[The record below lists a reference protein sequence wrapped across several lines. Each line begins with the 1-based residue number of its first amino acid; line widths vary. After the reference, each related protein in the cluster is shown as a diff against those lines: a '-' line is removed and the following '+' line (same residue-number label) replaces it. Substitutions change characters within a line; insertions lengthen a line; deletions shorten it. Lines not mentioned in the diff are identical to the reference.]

1 MIRFGQYRVDPVQG
15 LKRGQ
20 REVRLTPRSLA
31 VLALLAGHPGRVVSK
46 DELIST
52 VWHEAAVTDAAL
64 ATCIQEIRRA
74 LGDQSRQPRFIE
86 TVHRRG
92 YRFVARTLDDIPA
105 EPADG
110 LRRPFST
117 PLVGR
122 EREVALLI
130 DAFARARRGVRQICL
145 ISGEPGV
152 GKSAILA
159 EVLAQLREHDRVA
172 VTWANCVEQYGSGE
186 PYQPLLDALNR
197 LCRGAR
203 RDTTIATLE
212 RYAPMWLAQLPG
224 VLAPREAAALQQRL
238 VGAVRDRMLRELTNA
253 VEALAAQDA
262 LVLAIEDL
270 HWSDP
275 STLDWISNVAP
286 RMDPARLLV
295 IATLRPASGD
305 ESDGPLPLLR
315 ESLGARR
322 LADEIALTGLTAE
335 AVTEYVLRLVPP
347 APGRQAVFERL
358 AERVH
363 HHTGGNP
370 LFMATVLGQ
379 LVERGAVRQGAD
391 GWDTSDEV
399 EEANLGIPD
408 SIRPVIERQIA
419 RLAPIERRV
428 LEGASAVGDTFDL
441 AVVAE
446 ATELE
451 EDDAETAL
459 QQPASRRFVRSS
471 AAALTDH
478 LRSPQLEFVHALF
491 RDALYG
497 GIPRSRRAALH
508 RRIAAAQERAWG
520 ARAGEI
526 AAELALH
533 FELGG
538 DDGQAVL
545 HLQRAGD
552 SARRRSAFREARRH
566 YEHALELLAR
576 QPDDAGRAA
585 RELDLQIGLGAAT
598 MATAGFGAPPVEA
611 AYSRARE
618 LSQQIGDTPGR
629 FPALFGLWL
638 FYWGRGEVR
647 TADGLARDLR
657 RRAGSDP
664 DLRLQAAHSSWSTA
678 FSRGAFEEARRHFRT
693 AMTLY
698 DRDRHASM
706 AGMYGSHDPA
716 VCGGMFAGRASAIM
730 GLAESARLGEE
741 AVALAR
747 SLDHPFSLGLALTFR
762 AASAQAMGDVDD
774 ATRNADEATTIAR
787 EQGFRLMLG
796 WCLAVSGWAA
806 VRRGDGDGGGASI
819 DEAIATTR
827 ATGSDQFLS
836 YLFASRAEAYLAA
849 GRPGEAL
856 RATGDGI
863 AAVARTAERF
873 YEAEL
878 HRLRG
883 EALLATG
890 DDALAAAAAFRK
902 GVDVASRQGAA
913 LFALRSAVR
922 LVRLAGDA
930 DGNRDLLAAA
940 REQLSSDSRLPEAS
954 EADVLLALAPRPALD
969 GPGATR
975 P

>member
-1 MIRFGQYRVDPVQG
+1 MIRFGQYRLDPVQG
-15 LKRGQ
+15 LTRGQ

-31 VLALLAGHPGRVVSK
+31 VLALLAGQPGRVVSK
-46 DELIST
+46 EELFTT
-52 VWHEAAVTDAAL
+52 VWQDAAVTDAAI

-74 LGDQSRQPRFIE
+74 LGDQSRHPRFIE
-86 TVHRRG
+86 TLHRRG
-92 YRFVARTLDDIPA
+92 YRFVAPTQDDAPA
-105 EPADG
+105 RPADG
-110 LRRPFST
+110 MRLPSTT

-130 DAFARARRGVRQICL
+130 DAFARTRRGTRQLCV

-159 EVLAQLREHDRVA
+159 EALARLREQDRVA

-186 PYQPLLDALNR
+186 PYQPLLDALMR
-197 LCRGAR
+197 LCRGPGG
-203 RDTTIATLE
+203 DLTIATLE

-286 RMDPARLLV
+286 RMDPAKLLV
-295 IATLRPASGD
+295 IATLRPASGED
-305 ESDGPLPLLR
+305 ADGPLALLR

-322 LADEIALTGLTAE
+322 LASEIALTGLTTE
-335 AVTEYVLRLVPP
+335 AVTEYVFRILEP
-347 APGRQAVFERL
+347 APGRRSTFERL
-358 AERVH
+358 AHRVH

-370 LFMATVLGQ
+370 LFMATVLDQ
-379 LVERGAVRQGAD
+379 LVERGVVTQRAD
-391 GWDTSDEV
+391 GWDTSDNV
-399 EEANLGIPD
+399 EEADLGIPD

-419 RLAPIERRV
+419 RLPPIERQI
-428 LEGASAVGDTFDL
+428 LEAASAVGDTFDL
-441 AVVAE
+441 AVVAD
-446 ATELE
+446 AAELG
-451 EDDAETAL
+451 EDDAETML
-459 QQPASRRFVRSS
+459 LRPASRRFVRSS
-471 AAALTDH
+471 AAALARDRH
-478 LRSPQLEFVHALF
+478 SLQLEFVHALF

-497 GIPRSRRAALH
+497 GIPRNRRVALH
-508 RRIAAAQERAWG
+508 RRIAAVEERAWG

-538 DDGQAVL
+538 DDSRAVI

-566 YEHALELLAR
+566 YEHALELLTR

-657 RRAGSDP
+657 RRAGRDP

-678 FSRGAFEEARRHFRT
+678 FSRGAFEEARRQFRT

-698 DRDRHASM
+698 DRDRHAGM
-706 AGMYGSHDPA
+706 AAMYGSHDPA

-730 GLAESARLGEE
+730 GLADESARLGEE

-762 AASAQAMGDVDD
+762 AASAQALGDLDG
-774 ATRNADEATTIAR
+774 ATLNADEATTIAR

-806 VRRGDGDGGGASI
+806 VQRGDGDRGGAWI

-849 GRPGEAL
+849 GRPREAL
-856 RATGDGI
+856 QATGDGI

-878 HRLRG
+878 HRLHG
-883 EALLATG
+883 EALLATDG
-890 DDALAAAAAFRK
+890 GASAASVAFRK
-902 GVDVASRQGAA
+902 GVDVATRQGAS
-913 LFALRSAVR
+913 LFGLRSALR
-922 LVRLAGDA
+922 LVHLAGGR
-930 DGNRDLLAAA
+930 DGTRDLLVDARGALPQVSGLAEVTVADAVIAKAPDPA
-940 REQLSSDSRLPEAS
+940 RES
-954 EADVLLALAPRPALD
+954 
-969 GPGATR
+969 GA
-975 P
+975 

>member
-1 MIRFGQYRVDPVQG
+1 MIRFGQYRLDPVQG

-31 VLALLAGHPGRVVSK
+31 VLALLAGQPGRVVSK
-46 DELIST
+46 EELFST
-52 VWHEAAVTDAAL
+52 VWQDSAVSDAAL

-92 YRFVARTLDDIPA
+92 YRFLARTLDDVPA
-105 EPADG
+105 GPADG
-110 LRRPFST
+110 PRLPFAT

-122 EREVALLI
+122 EREVGLLI
-130 DAFARARRGVRQICL
+130 DAFARARRGTRQLCL

-152 GKSAILA
+152 GKSA
-159 EVLAQLREHDRVA
+159 VLAVVLARLREQDRVT

-186 PYQPLLDALNR
+186 PYQPLLDALMR
-197 LCRGAR
+197 LCRGPE
-203 RDTTIATLE
+203 RDLAIATLE

-253 VEALAAQDA
+253 VEALAARDA
-262 LVLAIEDL
+262 LVIAIEDL
-270 HWSDP
+270 HWTDP
-275 STLDWISNVAP
+275 STLDWIANVAP
-286 RMDPARLLV
+286 RMDPAKLLV
-295 IATLRPASGD
+295 IATLRPTSG
-305 ESDGPLPLLR
+305 EEADGPLALLH

-322 LADEIALTGLTAE
+322 LASEIALTGLTTE
-335 AVTEYVLRLVPP
+335 AVTEYVFRILQP
-347 APGRQAVFERL
+347 APGRRAVFERL
-358 AERVH
+358 ARRVH

-370 LFMATVLGQ
+370 LFMATILDQ
-379 LVERGAVRQGAD
+379 LVERGALTQGAD

-399 EEANLGIPD
+399 EEADLGIPD

-419 RLAPIERRV
+419 RLAPTERGV
-428 LEGASAVGDTFDL
+428 LEAASAVGDTFDL

-446 ATELE
+446 AAELD
-451 EDDAETAL
+451 EDDAETTF
-459 QQPASRRFVRSS
+459 QHPASRRFVRSS
-471 AAALTDH
+471 ATALTDH
-478 LRSPQLEFVHALF
+478 RRSPQLEFLHALF
-491 RDALYG
+491 RDALYE

-508 RRIAAAQERAWG
+508 RRIAAAEERAWG

-538 DDGQAVL
+538 DDGRAVL
-545 HLQRAGD
+545 YLQLAGD

-566 YEHALELLAR
+566 YEHALELLKR
-576 QPDDAGRAA
+576 QPDEAGRAA
-585 RELDLQIGLGAAT
+585 RELALQIGLGAAT
-598 MATAGFGAPPVEA
+598 MATAGFGSPPVEA

-618 LSQQIGDTPGR
+618 LSQQIGDTPGQ

-657 RRAGSDP
+657 RRAGRDP

-698 DRDRHASM
+698 DRDRHAGM
-706 AGMYGSHDPA
+706 AAVYGSHDPA

-730 GLAESARLGEE
+730 GLADESARLGEE

-762 AASAQAMGDVDD
+762 AASAQALRDLDG

-806 VRRGDGDGGGASI
+806 VQRGDGDRGGASI

-849 GRPGEAL
+849 GRPREAL
-856 RATGDGI
+856 QATRDGI

-878 HRLRG
+878 HRLQG

-890 DDALAAAAAFRK
+890 GDASAASAAFRK
-902 GVDVASRQGAA
+902 GVDVAIRQGAS
-913 LFALRSAVR
+913 LFALRSAIR
-922 LVRLAGDA
+922 LVRLAGGV

-940 REQLSSDSRLPEAS
+940 REKLPRVSRLTEAS
-954 EADVLLALAPRPALD
+954 EADVLLAMAP
-969 GPGATR
+969 GPTLEAGT
-975 P
+975 

>member
-1 MIRFGQYRVDPVQG
+1 MIRFGSYRLDPVQG
-15 LKRGQ
+15 LRRGH

-31 VLALLAGHPGRVVSK
+31 VLGLLAAQPGRVVTK
-46 DELIST
+46 EELFTT
-52 VWHEAAVTDAAL
+52 VWQDVAVTDAAL

-74 LGDQSRQPRFIE
+74 LGDQSRNPRFIE
-86 TVHRRG
+86 TLHRRG
-92 YRFVARTLDDIPA
+92 YRFVARTMDEASAGPVA
-105 EPADG
+105 G
-110 LRRPFST
+110 LRLPSIT

-122 EREVALLI
+122 EREVNLLVE
-130 DAFARARRGVRQICL
+130 AFDRARHGTRQLCL

-152 GKSAILA
+152 GKSALLA
-159 EVLAQLREHDRVA
+159 NVLAGLREQDRVA
-172 VTWANCVEQYGSGE
+172 VAWANCVEQYGSGE
-186 PYQPLLDALNR
+186 PYQPLLDALMR
-197 LCRGAR
+197 LCRGPGGEA
-203 RDTTIATLE
+203 TIAALE

-224 VLAPREAAALQQRL
+224 LLAPREAAALQQRL

-253 VEALAAQDA
+253 VEALAAHDT

-286 RMDPARLLV
+286 RVDPAKLLV
-295 IATLRPASGD
+295 IATLRPTSEA
-305 ESDGPLPLLR
+305 EADGPVALLR
-315 ESLGARR
+315 ESLRARR
-322 LADEIALTGLTAE
+322 LASDIALTGLPTE
-335 AVTEYVLRLVPP
+335 AVAEFILRTHPP
-347 APGRQAVFERL
+347 APNRRPALERL

-363 HHTGGNP
+363 HHSGGNP
-370 LFMATVLGQ
+370 LFMVTVLDQ
-379 LVERGAVRQGAD
+379 LVERMVLTEGAD
-391 GWDTSDEV
+391 GWEASDDV
-399 EEANLGIPD
+399 EEADLGIPD

-419 RLAPIERRV
+419 RLTPIERRV
-428 LEGASAVGDTFDL
+428 LEAASVVGETFDL

-446 ATELE
+446 AAELD
-451 EDDAETAL
+451 EDGAETAL
-459 QQPASRRFVRSS
+459 LRPGSRRFVRSS
-471 AAALTDH
+471 AVAPADDR
-478 LRSPQLEFVHALF
+478 RSPHLAFIHTLF
-491 RDALYG
+491 RDALYER
-497 GIPRSRRAALH
+497 IPRRRRAALH
-508 RRIAAAQERAWG
+508 RSIAAALEQAWG
-520 ARAGEI
+520 ARADEI

-538 DDGQAVL
+538 DDGRAVH
-545 HLQRAGD
+545 HLQGAGA

-566 YEHALELLAR
+566 YEHALELLMR
-576 QPDDAGRAA
+576 QPDDAARAA
-585 RELDLQIGLGAAT
+585 RELDLQIGVGAAT

-647 TADGLARDLR
+647 TADDLARDLR
-657 RRAGSDP
+657 RRAGRDP

-698 DRDRHASM
+698 DRDRHAGM
-706 AGMYGSHDPA
+706 AAMYGSHDPA

-730 GLAESARLGEE
+730 GLADESARLGEE
-741 AVALAR
+741 AVTLAR

-762 AASAQAMGDVDD
+762 AASAQALGDLD
-774 ATRNADEATTIAR
+774 AATLSADEATTIAR

-806 VRRGDGDGGGASI
+806 VQRGDWDRGGAWI

-836 YLFASRAEAYLAA
+836 YLMASRAEAYLAA
-849 GRPGEAL
+849 GRPAEAL
-856 RATGDGI
+856 EAAHDGL
-863 AAVARTAERF
+863 AAVARTSERF

-878 HRLRG
+878 HRLQG
-883 EALLATG
+883 EALLAT
-890 DDALAAAAAFRK
+890 DEDASAASLAFRK
-902 GVDVASRQGAA
+902 GLDVATRQGAS

-922 LVRLAGDA
+922 LVHLAG
-930 DGNRDLLAAA
+930 GTGGTRDLLVSA
-940 REQLSSDSRLPEAS
+940 RGGLPRVSRLAEALV
-954 EADVLLALAPRPALD
+954 ADGLLATAADAHADPQ
-969 GPGATR
+969 
-975 P
+975 

>member
-1 MIRFGQYRVDPVQG
+1 MIRFGPYRLDPVQG
-15 LKRGQ
+15 LKRGP

-31 VLALLAGHPGRVVSK
+31 VLALLAGQPGRVVSK
-46 DELIST
+46 DELFTT
-52 VWHEAAVTDAAL
+52 VWQDTAVTDAAL

-74 LGDQSRQPRFIE
+74 LGDQSRDPRFIE

-92 YRFVARTLDDIPA
+92 YRFVARTLGEVAVGPTEALPLPA
-105 EPADG
+105 T
-110 LRRPFST
+110 T

-122 EREVALLI
+122 EREVAVLI
-130 DAFARARRGVRQICL
+130 DAFDRARRGGRQLCL
-145 ISGEPGV
+145 ISGEAGV
-152 GKSAILA
+152 GKSAVLA
-159 EVLAQLREHDRVA
+159 EGLARLRGRDRVA
-172 VTWANCVEQYGSGE
+172 VTWANCVEQYGRGE
-186 PYQPLLDALNR
+186 PYQPLLDALMR
-197 LCRGAR
+197 MCRGAAGDR
-203 RDTTIATLE
+203 TIATLE

-224 VLAPREAAALQQRL
+224 LLAPREAAALQQRL

-253 VEALAAQDA
+253 VEALAANDP

-275 STLDWISNVAP
+275 STLDWISNVAL
-286 RMDPARLLV
+286 RIDPARLLL
-295 IATLRPASGD
+295 IATLRPTSGD
-305 ESDGPLPLLR
+305 EADEQLAQLR
-315 ESLGARR
+315 ESLEARR
-322 LADEIALTGLTAE
+322 LAREISLTGLPAD
-335 AVTEYVLRLVPP
+335 AVAEYVLRTFPP
-347 APGRQAVFERL
+347 APSRGSAFERL
-358 AERVH
+358 AERVL

-370 LFMATVLGQ
+370 LFIATLLDQ
-379 LVERGAVRQGAD
+379 LVERGVVTQGAD
-391 GWDTSDEV
+391 GWDTSEDV
-399 EEANLGIPD
+399 EDADLGIPD

-419 RLAPIERRV
+419 RLSPIERRV
-428 LEGASAVGDTFDL
+428 LEAASAVGDTFDL
-441 AVVAE
+441 AVVAD
-446 ATELE
+446 AAELTD
-451 EDDAETAL
+451 DDAETTL
-459 QQPASRRFVRSS
+459 LHPASRRFVRTS
-471 AAALTDH
+471 AAAGPDD
-478 LRSPQLEFVHALF
+478 RGSPELAFVHTLF

-497 GIPRSRRAALH
+497 GIPRRRRAALH
-508 RRIAAAQERAWG
+508 LRIATVEERNLG

-538 DDGQAVL
+538 DDSRAI
-545 HLQRAGD
+545 HYLQRAGD

-566 YEHALELLAR
+566 YEHALQLLAR
-576 QPDDAGRAA
+576 QPDDAARAA

-657 RRAGSDP
+657 RRAGRDP

-698 DRDRHASM
+698 DRDRHAGM
-706 AGMYGSHDPA
+706 AATYGSHDPA

-730 GLAESARLGEE
+730 GLADESASFGEG
-741 AVALAR
+741 AVTLAR

-762 AASAQAMGDVDD
+762 AASAQALGEHDV
-774 ATRNADEATTIAR
+774 ASVNAAEATSIAR
-787 EQGFRLMLG
+787 DQGFRLMLG

-806 VRRGDGDGGGASI
+806 VQRGEADRGGAWI

-836 YLFASRAEAYLAA
+836 YLMASRAEAYLAA
-849 GRPGEAL
+849 GRPGDAL
-856 RATGDGI
+856 QAVRDGF
-863 AAVARTAERF
+863 AAIARTSERF

-878 HRLRG
+878 HRLQA
-883 EALLATG
+883 EALLATDG
-890 DDALAAAAAFRK
+890 DASAASLPLMKA
-902 GVDVASRQGAA
+902 VDVATRQGAS

-922 LVRLAGDA
+922 LVHLSGGLNSA
-930 DGNRDLLAAA
+930 RDLLIVA
-940 REQLSSDSRLPEAS
+940 RGRLPQSSGLAEAA
-954 EADVLLALAPRPALD
+954 EADALLARVPDPNRAS
-969 GPGATR
+969 GA
-975 P
+975 